1 MKATDIL
8 KREHQAILLAV
19 AAAEE
24 EAAYIADTGKIH
36 LQKVREM
43 ADFFRNFVDRCH
55 HAKEEKH
62 LFAVMHEHGI
72 PFENGPLAVMLHEHE
87 QGRECVRAIANAVA
101 PREPDEQA
109 RRKAGDNL
117 ALYARLLREHI
128 NKEDHVLYPMADQL
142 LNTGDQDRLR
152 KAFDR
157 VESKELGEV
166 VHNKYHAWIKKLAER

>member
-55 HAKEEKH
+55 HAKDEKQ
-62 LFAVMHEHGI
+62 I
-72 PFENGPLAVMLHEHE
+72 
-87 QGRECVRAIANAVA
+87 GRA
-101 PREPDEQA
+101 
-109 RRKAGDNL
+109 
-117 ALYARLLREHI
+117 
-128 NKEDHVLYPMADQL
+128 HV
-142 LNTGDQDRLR
+142 
-152 KAFDR
+152 
-157 VESKELGEV
+157 
-166 VHNKYHAWIKKLAER
+166 